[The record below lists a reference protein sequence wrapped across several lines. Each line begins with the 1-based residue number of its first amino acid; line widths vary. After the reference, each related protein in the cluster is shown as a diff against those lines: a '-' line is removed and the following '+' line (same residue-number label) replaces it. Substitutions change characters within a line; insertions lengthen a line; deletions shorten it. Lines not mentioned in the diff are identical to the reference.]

1 MIHTKIPSHL
11 LPLLLP
17 LFALQLILIVIAL
30 LKLKRL
36 PQTTHLNKPT
46 WVLVICLGNI
56 LGPIIFFILEGK
68 RQ

>member
-1 MIHTKIPSHL
+1 MHTKIPSHL

-30 LKLKRL
+30 LKLRRL
-36 PQTTHLNKPT
+36 PQTTHLNKLT

>member
-1 MIHTKIPSHL
+1 MHTKIPSHL

-30 LKLKRL
+30 LKLRRL

-56 LGPIIFFILEGK
+56 FGPIIFFILEGK